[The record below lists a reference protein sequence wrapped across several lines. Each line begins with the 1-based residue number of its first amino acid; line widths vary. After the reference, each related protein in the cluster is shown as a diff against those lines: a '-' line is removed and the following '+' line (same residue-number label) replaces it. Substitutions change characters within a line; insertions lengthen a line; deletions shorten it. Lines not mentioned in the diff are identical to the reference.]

1 MKTIAFES
9 VDFFQRKWNCLE
21 KHEDLHSMS
30 RVVKEH
36 KLLTIGFLMIIKQDG
51 LSTLPLKM
59 ERAISKMVLIKLI
72 LLLIP
77 LQLM

>member
-1 MKTIAFES
+1 
-9 VDFFQRKWNCLE
+9 
-21 KHEDLHSMS
+21 MS

-59 ERAISKMVLIKLI
+59 ERAISKMVFKKLFLSLIWMGI
-72 LLLIP
+72 
-77 LQLM
+77 